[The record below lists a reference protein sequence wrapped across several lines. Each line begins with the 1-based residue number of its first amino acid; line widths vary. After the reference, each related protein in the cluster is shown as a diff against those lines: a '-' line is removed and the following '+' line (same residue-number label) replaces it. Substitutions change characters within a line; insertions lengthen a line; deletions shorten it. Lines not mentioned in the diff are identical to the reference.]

1 MVLEML
7 MNKAKRYS
15 ALFLLVSWP
24 SQVQGNIQYLSTGRI
39 SQQFSVRLSVLR
51 LSGFWVCA
59 STEHEQG
66 LLPLGHSQI
75 PWAQSFSHS
84 ILQKKREELVQVH

>member
-39 SQQFSVRLSVLR
+39 SQQFSVRLSVPRLCGVSQCVIWVLGLR
-51 LSGFWVCA
+51 LY
-59 STEHEQG
+59 
-66 LLPLGHSQI
+66 
-75 PWAQSFSHS
+75 
-84 ILQKKREELVQVH
+84 

>member
-24 SQVQGNIQYLSTGRI
+24 IQVQGNIQYLSTGRI
-39 SQQFSVRLSVLR
+39 SQ
-51 LSGFWVCA
+51 
-59 STEHEQG
+59 
-66 LLPLGHSQI
+66 
-75 PWAQSFSHS
+75 
-84 ILQKKREELVQVH
+84 